1 MPKEIHKGRY
11 ISPEERQKITD
22 NLIFKVLA

>member
-1 MPKEIHKGRY
+1 MPKEILKGRY

-22 NLIFKVLA
+22 NLIFKILA